1 MNLADMRREYAHAE
15 LDVAHT
21 DPDPIV
27 QFRHWFAEAERAEI
41 VEPNAMTLAT
51 ADADGRPSARIVLL
65 KGVSDE
71 GFVFFTDYRSRKA
84 RELEA
89 NPYAALAF
97 HWGELERQVR
107 VVGRVERIAASESM
121 AYFLS
126 RPVGSQVGAWASLQ
140 SAVLADRK
148 LLVERVGELVKHFAT
163 TPITWPTHWGG
174 YRIVP
179 TEIEFWQGRPNR
191 LHDRILYTRSST
203 SEHAWRRD
211 RLSP

>member
-1 MNLADMRREYAHAE
+1 MNLADMRRDYAQAE

-21 DPDPIV
+21 DPDPIA

-41 VEPNAMTLAT
+41 LEPNAMTLAT
-51 ADADGRPSARIVLL
+51 ADAAGRPSARVVLL
-65 KGVSDE
+65 KGVSE
-71 GFVFFTDYRSRKA
+71 KGFVFFTDYRSRKA
-84 RELEA
+84 RELDA
-89 NPYAALAF
+89 NPHAALAF

-140 SAVLADRK
+140 SAVLADRA
-148 LLVERVGELVKHFAT
+148 LLVERVGELMKHFAT

-179 TEIEFWQGRPNR
+179 SEIEFWQGRPNR
-191 LHDRILYTRSST
+191 LHDRILYTRSPA